1 MRIYASLLMVL
12 LFMLQPIPEIH
23 HDTYEH
29 KLSYS
34 ALKATGVDLS
44 VTEISYTYT
53 NPTDQQKYQMFS
65 SNHPIQNFN
74 KPEQLF
80 VIDAVI
86 DVPINIEVTVENLGN
101 SNSPTVDL
109 TLIIGHNEYQNFEI
123 SNLTNQIT
131 SIRALSSSTT
141 TYTLT
146 PTYSG
151 NHTISVI
158 PTMSVVDD
166 NPSNDILIETFTVAS
181 HYFNCDD
188 LSLWTVGQG
197 WGTSSDAALSLNS
210 ACHIGNGQYSTYQPN
225 LVSSLTTPVMDMSDA
240 ISNPT
245 RTNGIAYFFT
255 GSIAS
260 GDSVK
265 TYSMSP

>member
-1 MRIYASLLMVL
+1 MVL

-101 SNSPTVDL
+101 SNSPKFDL
-109 TLIIGHNEYQNFEI
+109 TLIIGHN
-123 SNLTNQIT
+123 
-131 SIRALSSSTT
+131 
-141 TYTLT
+141 
-146 PTYSG
+146 
-151 NHTISVI
+151 
-158 PTMSVVDD
+158 
-166 NPSNDILIETFTVAS
+166 
-181 HYFNCDD
+181 
-188 LSLWTVGQG
+188 
-197 WGTSSDAALSLNS
+197 
-210 ACHIGNGQYSTYQPN
+210 
-225 LVSSLTTPVMDMSDA
+225 
-240 ISNPT
+240 
-245 RTNGIAYFFT
+245 
-255 GSIAS
+255 
-260 GDSVK
+260 
-265 TYSMSP
+265 